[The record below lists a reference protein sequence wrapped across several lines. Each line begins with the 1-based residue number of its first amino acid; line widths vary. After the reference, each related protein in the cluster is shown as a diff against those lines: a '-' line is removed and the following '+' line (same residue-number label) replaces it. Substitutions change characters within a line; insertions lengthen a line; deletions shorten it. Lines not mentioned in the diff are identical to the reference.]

1 MASSPPF
8 VPRSRPPENRRS
20 THRTPQWE
28 GGNNNWVNICYW
40 GENSFWKVLRF
51 DDGRLFPPMKRLSLK
66 IDGQYE
72 KMKMY
77 NKTRRRDMGKCLIS
91 SSCRIS
97 CRYLQIPVYLIQSIS
112 DTPPTTR
119 QIRRPKHPRKLAFAS
134 QVSNRQI
141 KQAAGQIIRHEE
153 GAISLVYLIL
163 ATMENES
170 TPSVRAQKPQQH
182 DRRTP
187 RPEGRRHIHH
197 QTHRTPAPS
206 NTGIRPSDFHDSC
219 RE

>member
-1 MASSPPF
+1 MMASSPPF

-97 CRYLQIPVYLIQSIS
+97 CRYLQIPVYSIQSIS
-112 DTPPTTR
+112 DAPPTTR
-119 QIRRPKHPRKLAFAS
+119 QVRRPDTLTHSWPDPKCPIGRPSKQQGRTSSMRKGLDLCLTDPSHDGKRINAE
-134 QVSNRQI
+134 RP
-141 KQAAGQIIRHEE
+141 
-153 GAISLVYLIL
+153 
-163 ATMENES
+163 S
-170 TPSVRAQKPQQH
+170 TKPQQH

-187 RPEGRRHIHH
+187 RPE
-197 QTHRTPAPS
+197 
-206 NTGIRPSDFHDSC
+206 NK
-219 RE
+219 